1 MKRERLIILL
11 GILIALIFFYF
22 GLDEWLKSKEE
33 QVSPPPVVVKPTSP
47 QTQPPQT
54 PPTEKQE
61 VKKEEAKQEAK
72 PTPKQEEKEDLLAKK
87 IKEEKEKA
95 SKESVAKAEGGK
107 DKIKVE
113 KQVPQKEHMEE
124 ASKTHKE
131 EKKQQQV
138 KPVKTYTVQVG
149 AFTNENNAKKAA
161 EKARKMGYSVK
172 IVEEDNFYKVRLIVR
187 TDNIESELSK
197 LRKAFGSAIIK
208 Q

>member
-11 GILIALIFFYF
+11 GILVALIFFYL
-22 GLDEWLKSKEE
+22 GLNEWLKSKEE

-47 QTQPPQT
+47 QTQQTQT

-87 IKEEKEKA
+87 IREEKEKA

-107 DKIKVE
+107 DKINGE
-113 KQVPQKEHMEE
+113 KEVPQKEH
-124 ASKTHKE
+124 K
-131 EKKQQQV
+131 V
-138 KPVKTYTVQVG
+138 KPIRTYTVQVG
-149 AFTNENNAKKAA
+149 AFTKEDNAKKVA

-172 IVEEDNFYKVRLIVR
+172 VVEEDNFYKVRLIVR

-197 LRKAFGSAIIK
+197 IRKVFGSAIIK